1 MDKMAIRA
9 KQVTNKETIKDKRQT
24 DKKTKWQKLVDTQ
37 TNN

>member
-24 DKKTKWQKLVDTQ
+24 DKKTKRQIIGRYSDK
-37 TNN
+37 